1 MSDELQTNRTDR
13 VVTSAKAVF
22 GMVPIAGSVLS
33 EVIGEVIPNQRMER
47 LVKFVEKLGE
57 RVEHM
62 EADAFGERCRIPDCV
77 NLIEDALFLAARAK
91 SDERLDHIASIV
103 ANGISEDEQK
113 RIQAD
118 KMLWILEKLNDV
130 EVVLL
135 RGSLPRTREEHDF
148 DFEYRNKH
156 REILAPKTPTRG
168 SDWSEVEEAAM
179 FDSFRQHLVELNL
192 VRVRYQKPKRNEL
205 PEFDDKTG
213 MMKAGGRELTLL
225 GRMFLQYLDLI
236 PHWVREQ

>member
-13 VVTSAKAVF
+13 IASSAKAVF
-22 GMVPIAGSVLS
+22 GMVPVAGSVLA
-33 EVIGEVIPNQRMER
+33 EIVGEIIPNQRMDR

-57 RVEHM
+57 RVEHL
-62 EADAFGERCRIPDCV
+62 EAGTFGDRCKIPDCV
-77 NLIEDALFLAARAK
+77 NLIEGALFLAARAK

-118 KMLWILEKLNDV
+118 KMLWILEKLSDV
-130 EVVLL
+130 EVILL
-135 RGSLPRTREEHDF
+135 RGMLPRTSQEYELDDAYQNRHD
-148 DFEYRNKH
+148 NV
-156 REILAPKTPTRG
+156 LLPKSPTMN
-168 SDWSEVEEAAM
+168 SEWSEVEEATL

-192 VRVRYQKPKRNEL
+192 VRVRYKKPNRNEL
-205 PEFDDKTG
+205 PEFDEKTG

-225 GRMFLQYLDLI
+225 GRMFLQYVDLI